1 MSLGRGVPADIL
13 GAGSVPATWGVP
25 PGWVHAIDLSTPARC
40 EGTVRTCTPG
50 KSGPAAV
57 SLQTAPRNPCP
68 GMCTPGCCPGAGR
81 GAGTHGLLLPRRRPR
96 FTSCGAPR
104 TACPCRSTCLRT
116 ARSSHKCKRGHPH
129 THPGR
134 GAQPGWPRDSGDQA
148 VPRPPTAAWGH
159 GWEAQPPPTSTPG
172 VRGAGTGWPGLAPH
186 STSPH
191 RHHDPD
197 ADGATVIL
205 DLGLWSLI
213 KVVVGV
219 LLPSPAPRDVSPLSP
234 APSPAGSPPSPGS
247 GTRLALPG
255 SGPSG
260 LGSSCASVGLG

>member
-1 MSLGRGVPADIL
+1 
-13 GAGSVPATWGVP
+13 
-25 PGWVHAIDLSTPARC
+25 
-40 EGTVRTCTPG
+40 
-50 KSGPAAV
+50 
-57 SLQTAPRNPCP
+57 
-68 GMCTPGCCPGAGR
+68 MCTPGCCPGAGR

-148 VPRPPTAAWGH
+148 VPRPPTPAWVH
-159 GWEAQPPPTSTPG
+159 RWEARPPPTSTPG

-186 STSPH
+186 SMSPH

-197 ADGATVIL
+197 ADGATAIL

-234 APSPAGSPPSPGS
+234 APSPAGFPHPLDVALHWHCQDRAPVVWGPAVPLWAWDSDGVTPVPRGHPPSS
-247 GTRLALPG
+247 H
-255 SGPSG
+255 GPQHP
-260 LGSSCASVGLG
+260 ASPWPAWDGGAGKGGAGEGKGEREKMGCRGGVQGKGCKAG